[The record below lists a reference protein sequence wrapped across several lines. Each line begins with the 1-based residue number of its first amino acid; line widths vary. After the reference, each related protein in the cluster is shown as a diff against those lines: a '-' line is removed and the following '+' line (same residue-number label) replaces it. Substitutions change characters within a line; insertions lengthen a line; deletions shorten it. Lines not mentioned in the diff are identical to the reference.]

1 MNFLLNTKENTIT
14 NNKNT
19 IMQQTKTTNEP
30 TPQNIS
36 KWSIGRKEIRA
47 KNEFLMN
54 QLDSKNLKISELKKE
69 NNELKIK
76 VILNGL
82 KFTRNLSDSKTIYFD
97 YQFIGND
104 GENITYNIS
113 NDELDFQREVE
124 IPLNELV
131 EQFEDSDITQNELD
145 SFITEYLTDS
155 ISY

>member
-1 MNFLLNTKENTIT
+1 MNFLSNTNQNTIK
-14 NNKNT
+14 NNKTT
-19 IMQQTKTTNEP
+19 IMQQTTNKP

-36 KWSIGRKEIRA
+36 KWSLGRKEIRA

>member
-1 MNFLLNTKENTIT
+1 MNFLSNTNQNTIT